1 MTPAKSD
8 SRAGLIVDFGGV
20 LTTNVFASFRA
31 FCAAEQLDPDLIR
44 DRFMTDPSAFELLDG
59 LETGRLAES
68 AFEARLAALLGI
80 EDHAALIDRL
90 FEAIRPDFAM
100 VEAVRQAKSLGV
112 KTGLLSNSW
121 GVGRMYDRAQF
132 PELFV
137 GVVISGEIGI
147 RKPDPRIYA
156 LAAESVNLPPQE
168 CVFVDD
174 LAHNLEPARA
184 LGMIGVHHISA
195 DQTIYELEELL
206 GVVLR

>member
-1 MTPAKSD
+1 
-8 SRAGLIVDFGGV
+8 
-20 LTTNVFASFRA
+20 
-31 FCAAEQLDPDLIR
+31 
-44 DRFMTDPSAFELLDG
+44 
-59 LETGRLAES
+59 
-68 AFEARLAALLGI
+68 
-80 EDHAALIDRL
+80 
-90 FEAIRPDFAM
+90 M
-100 VEAVRQAKSLGV
+100 VAVVRQAKSLGV

-147 RKPDPRIYA
+147 RKPDPRIYE

-174 LAHNLEPARA
+174 LVHNLEPARA

-195 DQTIYELEELL
+195 DQTICELEQLL